1 MRGKWVYIIEREVFI
16 QISWEMGFKLAR
28 EIFQGQYNKLGIREV
43 KKDNFKLTRM
53 RERKSRDLDRVRDV

>member
-28 EIFQGQYNKLGIREV
+28 EIFSGPI
-43 KKDNFKLTRM
+43 
-53 RERKSRDLDRVRDV
+53 